1 MAYAQT
7 VEQIARYVEKYGLS
21 PQVIIPLRRG
31 SNGIH
36 YKVQCSSRQVVVVSI
51 RPTAAEDRLWTAFHA
66 QDHLTKAG
74 LPSIRHLTSLQGET
88 VLRVGDYSLVVTAY
102 IAGRC
107 GGPFSA
113 VELSY
118 IASLLATVH
127 QLRSPSRFPK
137 RPSLFHLTERLLKDS
152 NVAPLELASWLRD
165 HNWSNEGPPTD
176 ATPAGLVHGDLFADN
191 VIITPQG
198 PIIID
203 WEGAAL
209 GPLIDD
215 IAIALIG
222 LCMTRGV
229 LSLTNVRIFLDG
241 YQAVRQLATCEHNA
255 LRKSIRDAAFNLIF
269 RRAARFTSLDGSP
282 VSGHAPARE
291 LMHFLELF
299 DQI

>member
-1 MAYAQT
+1 MQQPA
-7 VEQIARYVEKYGLS
+7 G
-21 PQVIIPLRRG
+21 
-31 SNGIH
+31 
-36 YKVQCSSRQVVVVSI
+36 CSSQHQTDCSRRSPLYCI
-51 RPTAAEDRLWTAFHA
+51 PRAR
-66 QDHLTKAG
+66 
-74 LPSIRHLTSLQGET
+74 SS
-88 VLRVGDYSLVVTAY
+88 
-102 IAGRC
+102 
-107 GGPFSA
+107 
-113 VELSY
+113 
-118 IASLLATVH
+118 SLLATVH
-127 QLRSPSRFPK
+127 QLRTPSRFPK
-137 RPSLFHLTERLLKDS
+137 RPSLFHLTERLPKDS

-299 DQI
+299 DQIPSSAWARIVTART